1 MTNALILTDGHLD
14 EGAAKTTHGLLRH
27 SEKYNIVGIIDSEFV
42 GKKPDEI
49 IPGAQRVNIYPDLD
63 SALEENEAEK
73 LIVGVAT
80 VGGYLP
86 ENFKEHIKD
95 AIKNGLD
102 IISGLHH
109 FLSEDEEFVE
119 LAEEYG
125 IDLYDIR
132 KSPPL
137 DELHYFSDRKKDIE
151 ALTIPFLGTDS
162 SVGKRTALL
171 EVYEAMKDRDLDVE
185 WIATGQT
192 GLLQGSEY
200 GIPLDS
206 IKGDYMVGEL
216 ENQIWRAWKE
226 KKPDYIL
233 IEGQGS
239 ISHPAYVCGSRAVL
253 AASQPDAVILQHAP
267 KRKYRHYQSE
277 NIQWPMPSVEDEIHL
292 IRSFSGADVIAITI
306 NPEEMSEEEKKEY
319 ILKYEQR
326 FNVPS
331 ADALQDPEKI
341 AKRIEIQKDIQ
352 G

>member
-1 MTNALILTDGHLD
+1 MKRALILTDDHLD
-14 EGAAKTTHGLLRH
+14 KGAAKTTHGLLRH
-27 SEKYNIVGIIDSEFV
+27 SEKYDVVGVIDSKFV
-42 GKKPDEI
+42 GKTTDEV
-49 IPGAQRVNIYPDLD
+49 IPRCKKVEIYPDIP
-63 SALEENEAEK
+63 SALEENKADK

-86 ENFKEHIKD
+86 ENFREHIKET
-95 AIKNGLD
+95 IKNGLD

-109 FLSEDEEFVE
+109 FLSEDEEFSK

-125 IDLYDIR
+125 VELDDIR

-137 DELHYFSDRKKDIE
+137 EELHYFKDRKKEID

-171 EVYEAMKDRDLDVE
+171 EIYEAMKDRGDDVE
-185 WIATGQT
+185 WVATGQT
-192 GLLQGSEY
+192 GLLQGSDY

-216 ENQIWRAWKE
+216 ENQIWKAWEE

-253 AASQPDAVILQHAP
+253 AGSQPDGVVLQHAP
-267 KRKYRHYQSE
+267 ARPYRHYQSE
-277 NIQWPMPSVEDEIHL
+277 DIKWPMPDLEDEIHL
-292 IRSFSGADVIAITI
+292 IRSYSGADVIAVTI
-306 NPEEMSEEEKKEY
+306 NPEDLTEKEKEKY
-319 ILKYEQR
+319 VLKYEQR
-326 FNVPS
+326 FNIPS
-331 ADALQDPEKI
+331 TDALENPEKI
-341 AKRIEIQKDIQ
+341 AKRIEMQKEIQE
-352 G
+352 